1 MNAEVELS
9 LGLPGQIPRR
19 FVYKLLFLFN
29 AEEKFWTSGAQIHEA
44 SNNNSCK
51 NNTHTKC
58 LPSVYYFTLILHPIS
73 LRKSAYDVFGGV
85 IPPNQQQK
93 IAEPEKQSSSR
104 RSSFRIPV
112 QDDFE
117 KDESPSPDNGPTLLI
132 DDDRRIRR
140 RGSQL

>member
-19 FVYKLLFLFN
+19 
-29 AEEKFWTSGAQIHEA
+29 
-44 SNNNSCK
+44 
-51 NNTHTKC
+51 
-58 LPSVYYFTLILHPIS
+58 
-73 LRKSAYDVFGGV
+73 KSAYDVFGGIV
-85 IPPNQQQK
+85 PNQLQK
-93 IAEPEKQSSSR
+93 SSEVEKLGGTSR
-104 RSSFRIPV
+104 RSSFRVPA